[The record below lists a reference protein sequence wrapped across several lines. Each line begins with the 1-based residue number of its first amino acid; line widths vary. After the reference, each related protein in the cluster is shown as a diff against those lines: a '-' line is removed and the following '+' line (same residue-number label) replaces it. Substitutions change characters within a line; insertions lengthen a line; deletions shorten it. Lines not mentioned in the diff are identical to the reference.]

1 MRLNGSPADLHSLKT
16 PALPP
21 AACPLCVR
29 PLLQRAS
36 IKLVPR
42 IDLAALAARK
52 PEDARANFGK
62 QPKVRPPA
70 RPFNPDEVRRRRRV
84 CVCWGLPLWD
94 DA

>member
-1 MRLNGSPADLHSLKT
+1 MY
-16 PALPP
+16 
-21 AACPLCVR
+21 
-29 PLLQRAS
+29 LLQRAS

-70 RPFNPDEVRRRRRV
+70 RPFNPDEVRLLCGSHC
-84 CVCWGLPLWD
+84 CVMMRDTQCGPHPSQ
-94 DA
+94 AG